1 MWKEELDKIIKEG
14 GIHDIEYQLKDGDV
28 VTFII
33 KDVSYYGQYSIVA
46 NSRTFSDSSFWKE
59 RQLTIS
65 KIKTIDNVPF
75 NQSIAQ
81 KTFQRKQVEEN
92 EKKEIRKPYNTYT
105 STSNNLT
112 EMKLGAMAF
121 FGFLGL
127 LFGGAAGGSV
137 GAICGAA
144 GGAIA
149 GFFLIEARYKE

>member
-28 VTFII
+28 VTFLI

-81 KTFQRKQVEEN
+81 KSYQRKRVEEN
-92 EKKEIRKPYNTYT
+92 RNNEMKRPHNTYT

-127 LFGGAAGGSV
+127 LFGGAAGGGF

-144 GGAIA
+144 GGAIV
-149 GFFLIEARYKE
+149 GLFLIEARYKE

>member
-33 KDVSYYGQYSIVA
+33 KGVSYYGQYSIVA
-46 NSRTFSDSSFWKE
+46 NSRTLSDSSFWKE
-59 RQLTIS
+59 RQFTIS

-81 KTFQRKQVEEN
+81 KNFQRKQEE
-92 EKKEIRKPYNTYT
+92 ERRIKEMKKPHNTYT

-121 FGFLGL
+121 LGFLGL
-127 LFGGAAGGSV
+127 MFGGAAGGGI
-137 GAICGAA
+137 GAICGVVIGALA
-144 GGAIA
+144 GLW
-149 GFFLIEARYKE
+149 LIEARYNE